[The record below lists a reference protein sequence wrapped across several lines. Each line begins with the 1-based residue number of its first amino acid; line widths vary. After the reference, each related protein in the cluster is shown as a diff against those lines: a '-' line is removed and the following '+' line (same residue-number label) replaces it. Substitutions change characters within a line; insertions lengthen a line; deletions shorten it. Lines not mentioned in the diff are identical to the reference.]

1 MENSKEKRT
10 CADCKYYEECVK
22 GAFGN
27 IPADACDFSD
37 VIHHENRKEADDESN

>member
-1 MENSKEKRT
+1 MENSKDKRT

-37 VIHHENRKEADDESN
+37 VAKDESGKEADNENN

>member
-1 MENSKEKRT
+1 MENSNEKRS

-37 VIHHENRKEADDESN
+37 VIHHETGKEADNEND